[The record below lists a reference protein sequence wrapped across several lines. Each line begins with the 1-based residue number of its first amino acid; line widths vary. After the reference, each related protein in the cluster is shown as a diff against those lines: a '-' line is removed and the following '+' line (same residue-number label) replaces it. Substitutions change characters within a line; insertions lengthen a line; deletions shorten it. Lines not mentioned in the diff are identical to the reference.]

1 MKLFLKA
8 NNIAKY
14 PIILIGIAIINNN
27 IDDKIIL
34 FNTEINTMINREP
47 KHVENMSCFLISM
60 IIKYFAC
67 LKQIIKTQI

>member
-47 KHVENMSCFLISM
+47 KHVENIL
-60 IIKYFAC
+60 
-67 LKQIIKTQI
+67 LV